1 MKETKEES
9 PLMKKLSKVL
19 ANKNDDY
26 YITAAGSTIS
36 IYYCKC
42 RLFEVVL
49 DEINNPRFLSKG
61 LIVKNSNAEYCLMNI
76 TPDKR
81 WNYSTAEDDCFGDCY
96 KTLSDFY
103 EATYPDWHK
112 VNAKLVI
119 E

>member
-1 MKETKEES
+1 MEIIDKTKNKKEQWQ
-9 PLMKKLSKVL
+9 LGDVL
-19 ANKNDDY
+19 VTNTGN
-26 YITAAGSTIS
+26 I
-36 IYYCKC
+36 
-42 RLFEVVL
+42 
-49 DEINNPRFLSKG
+49 G

-103 EATYPDWHK
+103 EATYSDWHK